1 MAVLAPQ
8 TVLPPPV
15 RHRRRWAPLIL
26 KIVILLAILAG
37 LAWLAK
43 WGYDQITNSA
53 ASLIPTTTVKRGTV
67 RMLVY
72 AQGPLQGSR
81 TEQLV
86 APHVAGGELA
96 ITKLLPP
103 GTLVHPGEVVVAFDT
118 SQQEYNLEVAE
129 NSLAIAEQ
137 NVIEAESTAA
147 ATEEEARYAII
158 HAQDEVRI
166 AELNVQQNPIL
177 AKIDAETN
185 VLALGTARATLAQ
198 LEHNFASQQS
208 TDQATIAIQK
218 AAVDAARVQA
228 QIARRNIA
236 AMTLR
241 AKQGGYM
248 QVMQNTM
255 QRMFFQGMSLP
266 DWQVGDT
273 PRPGMVIA
281 EIPDTQHWQ
290 VNATINDLDMGHLQP
305 GQPAKIQFVAL
316 PGQVFP
322 GQVLFL
328 GGMSGPPWDRHVQ
341 GAMALN
347 KNSPELR
354 AGMTAN
360 VVVTTAVLHNV
371 LWVPAQAVFHVSGG
385 GGFAAAAP
393 GQFGRRPS
401 RAGGRAGAAAFAGR
415 VGVRAG
421 AAAFAGRFPGAGGRT
436 GRPAAQRPGAAGT
449 AGAAAPGGFNR
460 APRGA
465 FPSAAGQ
472 RAGRGGFREFRH
484 GAFPGMPSGM
494 SAAHAAGSDYVYL
507 KAGNGFVRH
516 PVTVLRQSESQVV
529 LTGLKAG
536 DVIALAN
543 PEQNAA
549 QSSTKKKPAS
559 AMQAI
564 SGARGGRP

>member
-15 RHRRRWAPLIL
+15 RHRRRWAPLII
-26 KIVILLAILAG
+26 KIVVLLAILAG
-37 LAWLAK
+37 LAWLAR
-43 WGYDQITNSA
+43 WGYDQITNPA
-53 ASLIPTTTVKRGTV
+53 ASLVPTTTVKRGTV

-81 TEQLV
+81 TEQLI

-129 NSLAIAEQ
+129 NSLAVAGQ
-137 NVIEAESTAA
+137 NVIEAQATAA

-158 HAQDEVRI
+158 HAQNNVRI
-166 AELNVQQNPIL
+166 AELNVEQNPIL

-185 VLALGTARATLAQ
+185 VLALGTAQATLAQ

-228 QIARRNIA
+228 QIAQRNIA

-248 QVMQNTM
+248 QVMQNTT

-305 GQPAKIQFVAL
+305 GQPAKIQFVSL

-341 GAMALN
+341 GAMALD

-360 VVVTTAVLHNV
+360 VVVTTAILHNA

-393 GQFGRRPS
+393 APFGRRPGRAAS
-401 RAGGRAGAAAFAGR
+401 RAGSR
-415 VGVRAG
+415 VGAG
-421 AAAFAGRFPGAGGRT
+421 AFAGRFPQAGGSPGQLRVQ
-436 GRPAAQRPGAAGT
+436 RPAAAGF
-449 AGAAAPGGFNR
+449 AGAAAAGGFKR
-460 APRGA
+460 MPA
-465 FPSAAGQ
+465 
-472 RAGRGGFREFRH
+472 RGGFPGHPAGGGPYRGFH
-484 GAFPGMPSGM
+484 PGARPGMPAGM

-507 KAGNGFVRH
+507 KVGNGFVRH
-516 PVTVLRQSESQVV
+516 SVTVLRQSESQVV

-543 PEQNAA
+543 PEQNTS
-549 QSSTKKKPAS
+549 QSNTKKKPAS